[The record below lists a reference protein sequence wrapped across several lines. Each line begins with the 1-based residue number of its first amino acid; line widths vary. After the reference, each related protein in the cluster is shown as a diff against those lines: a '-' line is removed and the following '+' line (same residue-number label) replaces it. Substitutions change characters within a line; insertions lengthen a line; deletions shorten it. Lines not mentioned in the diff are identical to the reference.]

1 MVMRQALAEMSWSLQ
16 FYNYDIPRWLKG
28 DKVPPPEAR
37 KSGRNSGWRH
47 LSNHHIVAMPDKWEY
62 PWYASWDLAFHSV
75 VLAHTDPAMA
85 KNQLLL
91 LAREWYMNPNGSC
104 RPMNGTSAM

>member
-1 MVMRQALAEMSWSLQ
+1 
-16 FYNYDIPRWLKG
+16 
-28 DKVPPPEAR
+28 
-37 KSGRNSGWRH
+37 
-47 LSNHHIVAMPDKWEY
+47 MPDKWEC

-91 LAREWYMNPNGSC
+91 LAREWYMHPNGQL
-104 RPMNGTSAM
+104 PA